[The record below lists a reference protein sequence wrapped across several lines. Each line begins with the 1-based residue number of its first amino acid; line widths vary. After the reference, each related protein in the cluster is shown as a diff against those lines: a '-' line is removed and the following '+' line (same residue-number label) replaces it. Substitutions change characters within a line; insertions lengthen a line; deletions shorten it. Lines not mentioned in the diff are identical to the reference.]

1 MSEKPEM
8 PHKELLE
15 KPHPVKTHFLEEDAS
30 VEEVEEAEKAAN
42 RVKVNV
48 VAGVKVKEEDVERA
62 ANPAK
67 VAAARAANPV
77 EADAALDAAVNY

>member
-1 MSEKPEM
+1 M

-30 VEEVEEAEKAAN
+30 VEEAEKAEKAEKAAN